1 MSIQTFQLVK
11 VMVETLIARSVT
23 YVGFQKLASSP
34 KWDHH
39 LYKSGCFVGRK
50 FKVHQKS
57 IVVFPA
63 SPECDLAPNRAK
75 FNGEFCSRCVCRE
88 SSRFLRDKHPV
99 GLSSFKVLRCN
110 QKIWRH
116 LWRSEKPRQKKDRHM
131 ETSTH
136 HINWQMDTKND
147 GPWKMYLGLEKL
159 VSFWVSMMDLTLCS
173 AFQNSFGK
181 LGARNLLCC
190 FSWQSCTTKRRFE
203 TIFYFY
209 PNPWGTW
216 SNLTC
221 AYL

>member
-1 MSIQTFQLVK
+1 MIIQTFQLVK

-75 FNGEFCSRCVCRE
+75 FNGEFCSRCVCWE

-116 LWRSEKPRQKKDRHM
+116 LWRSEKPRQKKGSTYGNIN
-131 ETSTH
+131 TSHELTNGYQKWWALENVSRAWK
-136 HINWQMDTKND
+136 IGVILGVYD
-147 GPWKMYLGLEKL
+147 GFNSLFSVPKFIRKIGRKKFVVL
-159 VSFWVSMMDLTLCS
+159 FFLTIL
-173 AFQNSFGK
+173 
-181 LGARNLLCC
+181 
-190 FSWQSCTTKRRFE
+190 
-203 TIFYFY
+203 YH
-209 PNPWGTW
+209 
-216 SNLTC
+216 
-221 AYL
+221 